1 MLHHESILKPGTHKL
16 PHKQKMGYRWT
27 LQRLSE
33 TKQAMHTSVR
43 ALVSTNTARHNR
55 HVSTSTCHPKKNQI
69 SKNKSFDP
77 VNTDPTGG
85 CFVNQVDIKRFLY
98 KKRALQFCISVLP
111 RGVMLFTWPSTFS
124 TSTAHKH
131 STGSTGRIC
140 QLIG

>member
-1 MLHHESILKPGTHKL
+1 MNSILKPGTHKL
-16 PHKQKMGYRWT
+16 PHKQKIGYRWT

-55 HVSTSTCHPKKNQI
+55 HVSTSTCHLKKNQI

-77 VNTDPTGG
+77 AVNTDPTGG
-85 CFVNQVDIKRFLY
+85 CFVNQVDIKSFLY
-98 KKRALQFCISVLP
+98 KKGTLQFCIRSAKESCYLP
-111 RGVMLFTWPSTFS
+111 GLQLSAKAQ
-124 TSTAHKH
+124 AHKH

-140 QLIG
+140 QLIS